1 MKNKLI
7 RFFKNYHK
15 AFIPV
20 SNGVITE
27 VAGMKELVSKKIA
40 EVNCRRIIAVFPL
53 LLAMS
58 FWHVYLSLRCETKE
72 LFQYSMIVSCA
83 LVLFLCMIVGAS
95 IWVIYLNK
103 IDNQLET
110 WKLKWIYRIFW
121 TVWFALTEVISLLQ
135 SGERMGRVVMI
146 VSCVIVNIMPLYSLT
161 EFIFHSVV
169 VTMMSV
175 LMLFSITEVV
185 TVETQLLITCF
196 IAMQII
202 GFIAQRTQMVMWM
215 SQEYLYI
222 EAFVDPLTG
231 LLNRRG
237 ANVTLKEEVEN
248 AATDRNVG
256 VIMFDIDYFKKYNDT
271 FGHDAG
277 DVCLSTVG
285 KTITERLSERTK
297 LLIRH
302 GGEEFVAIILDTN
315 KEELLNLAETLRNAV
330 YEKRMEAPV
339 KEIADY
345 VTVSV
350 GSAIAKLD
358 SMETRYEN
366 LLKEADE
373 ALYKAKKAGRN
384 RVVFAE

>member
-1 MKNKLI
+1 
-7 RFFKNYHK
+7 
-15 AFIPV
+15 
-20 SNGVITE
+20 
-27 VAGMKELVSKKIA
+27 
-40 EVNCRRIIAVFPL
+40 
-53 LLAMS
+53 
-58 FWHVYLSLRCETKE
+58 
-72 LFQYSMIVSCA
+72 
-83 LVLFLCMIVGAS
+83 
-95 IWVIYLNK
+95 
-103 IDNQLET
+103 
-110 WKLKWIYRIFW
+110 
-121 TVWFALTEVISLLQ
+121 
-135 SGERMGRVVMI
+135 
-146 VSCVIVNIMPLYSLT
+146 
-161 EFIFHSVV
+161 
-169 VTMMSV
+169 
-175 LMLFSITEVV
+175 
-185 TVETQLLITCF
+185 
-196 IAMQII
+196 
-202 GFIAQRTQMVMWM
+202 M

-285 KTITERLSERTK
+285 KTITERLSERIK

-330 YEKRMEAPV
+330 YEKRMDAPV